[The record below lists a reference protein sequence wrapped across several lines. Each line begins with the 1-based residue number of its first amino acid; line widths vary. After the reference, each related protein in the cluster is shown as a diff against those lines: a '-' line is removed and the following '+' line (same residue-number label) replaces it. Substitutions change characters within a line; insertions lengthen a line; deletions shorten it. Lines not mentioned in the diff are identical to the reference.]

1 MKKRRNKGL
10 FSLLKLLVFILVLFV
25 LITASYFSY
34 LYYFKKTL
42 IISPLGKISISKAS
56 LISDALL
63 KNQISFN
70 SVEIAS
76 DSSYMI
82 SLSEGGQVILSSS
95 KEITPQI
102 NSLQLILK
110 RLTME
115 GKRIKKLDFRFE
127 KPVLSFE

>member
-25 LITASYFSY
+25 LIAASYFSY